1 MNRFI
6 ELLAKLKESHIPHH
20 GNPIYYK
27 TDPETKRILVES
39 VRMIRSN
46 PKIYKKLS
54 EYQAFQEIVSDK
66 RFSKYLSEVN
76 GSRNPEFI
84 SVLTFKSVSGE
95 LPQNFKSRI
104 QISSLKYFER
114 DLAEKLLE
122 MFQILKSNLMDK
134 HSWKGGL
141 SQEELARLIGTTSR
155 TIRAKRKV
163 SPLWAENIQPDP
175 AHPKKWQIKSGAIQQ
190 FRKEM
195 NS

>member
-1 MNRFI
+1 MNRLI
-6 ELLAKLKESHIPHH
+6 ELLAKLKESYIPHH

-39 VRMIRSN
+39 IRLIRSN

-84 SVLTFKSVSGE
+84 SVMTFKSMSGE
-95 LPQNFKSRI
+95 LPRNFVSKI
-104 QISSLKYFER
+104 QINSLKFFEH
-114 DLAEKLLE
+114 DLINKFSELFE
-122 MFQILKSNLMDK
+122 ILKSNPLNK
-134 HSWKGGL
+134 HSWKGNL

-155 TIRAKRKV
+155 TIRDRRKK
-163 SPLWAENIQPDP
+163 SPLWAENIKPDTQ
-175 AHPKKWQIKSGAIQQ
+175 HLKKWKIKSSMIPV